1 MEFSPRHK
9 NLIHSVGAFARRKLL
24 RGTSEP
30 MKIAIL
36 DDYQNVAL
44 KMADWLALSGRAEIN
59 VFNDHVADP
68 SVLVERLLPFDVVC
82 VMRER
87 TPLPRE
93 VLQHLPRLKLI
104 ASTGSRNASIDMGAA
119 KELGITVTATGYRSS
134 PTIEV
139 TWALILAS
147 LRGIVHEN
155 NSLRNGGWQESVGQD
170 LSGKLLGVVG
180 LGNVGGQV
188 ARIGL
193 AFGMKIIAWSQ
204 NMTPEIAEAAGARLV
219 SKDELFRQADIVTI
233 HLILSGRTKG
243 LVGAAELRLMKLT
256 SRLINTSRGPIVEEQ
271 ALISVLK
278 NKQITGAAIDVFD
291 IEPLPASHPF
301 RSMDNVL
308 ATPHIGYVSESLY
321 RTFYGDSLANIT
333 AWLDRQEKDKAE

>member
-1 MEFSPRHK
+1 
-9 NLIHSVGAFARRKLL
+9 
-24 RGTSEP
+24 

-44 KMADWLALSGRAEIN
+44 KMADWSALSGRAEIT

-68 SVLVERLLPFDVVC
+68 SALVERLLPFDVVC

-119 KELGITVTATGYRSS
+119 KELGITVTATGYRSA
-134 PTIEV
+134 PTIEL

-155 NSLRNGGWQESVGQD
+155 NSIRNGGWQKSVGQD
-170 LSGKLLGVVG
+170 LSGTILGVVG
-180 LGNVGGQV
+180 LGNIGGHV

-243 LVGAAELRLMKLT
+243 LVGAAELRLMKPT
-256 SRLINTSRGPIVEEQ
+256 SRLINTSRGPIVDEASLIK
-271 ALISVLK
+271 ALRSHAIA
-278 NKQITGAAIDVFD
+278 GAAIDVFD
-291 IEPLPASHPF
+291 QEPLPSEHPF
-301 RSMDNVL
+301 RSMDNML
-308 ATPHIGYVSESLY
+308 ATPHIGYVTEGLY
-321 RTFYGDSLANIT
+321 RTFYGDTVANIT
-333 AWLDRQEKDKAE
+333 AWLNNPHG

>member
-1 MEFSPRHK
+1 
-9 NLIHSVGAFARRKLL
+9 
-24 RGTSEP
+24 

-36 DDYQNVAL
+36 DDYQNVGL
-44 KMADWLALSGRAEIN
+44 KMTDWSALSGRAEIA

-68 SVLVERLLPFDVVC
+68 SALVERLLPFDVVC

-93 VLQHLPRLKLI
+93 VLERLPRLKLI
-104 ASTGSRNASIDMGAA
+104 ASTGSRNPSIDMEAA

-134 PTIEV
+134 PTIEL
-139 TWALILAS
+139 TWALLLAS
-147 LRGIVHEN
+147 VRGIVQEN
-155 NSLRNGGWQESVGQD
+155 NSIRDGGWQKSVGQD
-170 LSGKLLGVVG
+170 LKGTTLGVVG

-243 LVGAAELRLMKLT
+243 IVGAAELGLMKPT
-256 SRLINTSRGPIVEEQ
+256 SRLINTSRGPIVDEASLIK
-271 ALISVLK
+271 ALGSHAIA
-278 NKQITGAAIDVFD
+278 GAAIDVFD
-291 IEPLPASHPF
+291 QEPLPSEHPF

-308 ATPHIGYVSESLY
+308 TTPHVGYVTEGLY
-321 RTFYGDSLANIT
+321 RMFYADTVANIS
-333 AWLDRQEKDKAE
+333 AWLNMQHG